1 MSGPIM
7 LDQYTCDGRRCI
19 CWCRKQVTSE
29 MNDVYW
35 NAGDSGVDDDGDD
48 NEVLRERCRCVV
60 VAGVNKT
67 WCLSTM
73 LTTMAAIAL
82 LPLTASM
89 I

>member
-1 MSGPIM
+1 
-7 LDQYTCDGRRCI
+7 
-19 CWCRKQVTSE
+19 

-67 WCLSTM
+67 
-73 LTTMAAIAL
+73 
-82 LPLTASM
+82 
-89 I
+89 